1 MKYSTDPKKRMWMY
15 GGLILLLVVLV
26 LLPLFVKNA
35 YILHLCIMSIVY
47 SVLGMSFSML
57 YSAGRLSLGA
67 GTFYLIGAYIS
78 TILTL
83 KAGIPVWVS
92 LPLTTVVSGVLA
104 LGLGAVI
111 IRGSGFSF
119 GIITLLL
126 SMAVI
131 SAVGQIKWLGGY
143 GGFTMIPGPEA
154 IGGIKFTSKTPYYY
168 LALIL
173 LVIVVVCFLALYS
186 SRIGRTWRAIKN
198 SPELAQSLGINLYR
212 HRLLAFVVSSM
223 AVALFGSFYV
233 HYNHLV
239 EPTSFG
245 GFFSINIQLYSV
257 LGGLEHYLLGPAIG
271 AIIMT
276 FVPEQLRV
284 IDEYNTIV
292 TGLLLIVIIL
302 FFKGGIIGIV
312 RNLARTKPADLWRR
326 AREVIGGRR
335 PQGDGAEHGER

>member
-1 MKYSTDPKKRMWMY
+1 LWAY
-15 GGLILLLVVLV
+15 LALAVLLAVLV
-26 LLPLFVKNA
+26 LLPVFVKNA

-67 GTFYLIGAYIS
+67 GTFYLVGAYIS
-78 TILTL
+78 TLLTL
-83 KAGIPVWVS
+83 KADVPVWAS
-92 LPLTTVVSGVLA
+92 LPLTTALSGVLA
-104 LGLGAVI
+104 LAIGAVI

-131 SAVGQIKWLGGY
+131 SAVGQIKYLGGY
-143 GGFTMIPGPEA
+143 GGFTMIPGPEP
-154 IGGIKFTSKTPYYY
+154 IGSIQFTSKPPYYY

-173 LVIVVVCFLALYS
+173 LVIVVACFAALYS

-257 LGGLEHYLLGPAIG
+257 LGGLEHYLLGPVIG

-284 IDEYNTIV
+284 INEYNTIV

-302 FFKGGIIGIV
+302 FFRGGIIGIFKS
-312 RNLARTKPADLWRR
+312 LASFRPAHVTRR
-326 AREVIGGRR
+326 LAALGRR
-335 PQGDGAEHGER
+335 RRSDGESVQE

>member
-1 MKYSTDPKKRMWMY
+1 MKYSTDPKKRLWVY
-15 GGLILLLVVLV
+15 GGLAVLLVVLV
-26 LLPLFVKNA
+26 LLPLFVKNN

-47 SVLGMSFSML
+47 GVLGMSFSML
-57 YSAGRLSLGA
+57 YGAGRLSLGA

-83 KAGIPVWVS
+83 KADVPVWAS
-92 LPLTTVVSGVLA
+92 LPLTTVLAGVLA
-104 LGLGAVI
+104 LALGAVI

-126 SMAVI
+126 SMAAI

-168 LALIL
+168 LALFL
-173 LVIVVVCFLALYS
+173 LVVVVVCFMALYS

-198 SPELAQSLGINLYR
+198 SPELAQSLGVNLYR

-257 LGGLEHYLLGPAIG
+257 LGGLEHYLLGPAVG

-276 FVPEQLRV
+276 FVPEYLRV
-284 IDEYNTIV
+284 INEYNTIV

-302 FFKGGIIGIV
+302 FFRGGIIGIV
-312 RNLARTKPADLWRR
+312 HYFGGLRPARLWTRTKDVDEGRGSPAT
-326 AREVIGGRR
+326 
-335 PQGDGAEHGER
+335 GAEEEEQ